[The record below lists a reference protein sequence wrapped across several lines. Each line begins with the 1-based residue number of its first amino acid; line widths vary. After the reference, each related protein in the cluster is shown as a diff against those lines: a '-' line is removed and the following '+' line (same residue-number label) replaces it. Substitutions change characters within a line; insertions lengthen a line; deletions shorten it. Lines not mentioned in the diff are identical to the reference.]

1 MVSRQAATGFSGS
14 GDLKAEALREANQYC
29 VSQKKTMQVVSTSE
43 AKPPYIY
50 GNFPKAEV
58 QFMCLDPNDPE
69 LARPKLKKDA
79 DTVIGRTVPS
89 GNTGTGFAIT
99 SNGFIVTAYHVVEN
113 ATNIQVRF
121 PSGRWVLAKPLK
133 LSRTTDIAIL
143 KTDVTTSAHLYLA
156 DMTRVKQGQ
165 RVFTLGYPVPGVLG
179 EQVKYTEG
187 VISSLSGLQGED
199 SLMQITVPVQP
210 GNSGGP
216 LVNEAGEVVGII
228 TSSAAITAFF
238 RITGTLPQNVN
249 WAVKGNYILS
259 LLNDKPKVENRDQP
273 PDIVE
278 MVKSAVVLIKTE

>member
-1 MVSRQAATGFSGS
+1 
-14 GDLKAEALREANQYC
+14 
-29 VSQKKTMQVVSTSE
+29 
-43 AKPPYIY
+43 
-50 GNFPKAEV
+50 
-58 QFMCLDPNDPE
+58 MCLDPNDPE
-69 LARPKLKKDA
+69 LARPKLKKA

-89 GNTGTGFAIT
+89 ESTGTGFAIT

-228 TSSAAITAFF
+228 TSSAAISAFF
-238 RITGTLPQNVN
+238 RLTGTLPQNVN

>member
-1 MVSRQAATGFSGS
+1 
-14 GDLKAEALREANQYC
+14 
-29 VSQKKTMQVVSTSE
+29 VSTHE
-43 AKPPYIY
+43 TQPPYIL
-50 GNFPKAEV
+50 GNYPRAEI

-69 LARPKLKKDA
+69 LSRPKLKKA

-89 GNTGTGFAIT
+89 ESTGTGFAIS

-156 DMTRVKQGQ
+156 DMTRVKQRQ
-165 RVFTLGYPVPGVLG
+165 RVFTLGYPVSGVLG
-179 EQVKYTEG
+179 EEVKYTEG

-216 LVNEAGEVVGII
+216 LVNEAGEVVCII
-228 TSSAAITAFF
+228 TSSAAISAFF
-238 RITGTLPQNVN
+238 RLTGTLPQNVN